1 MSVFDQLVGQS
12 VAAAE
17 LSRAVSD
24 AQVVLEG
31 GAGPAMTHAWLFVGP
46 PGSGRS
52 IAAMAFAQSLQCS
65 AGGCGICQECR
76 DVAARTHPDVMMVEP
91 VGVHY
96 AVEDVRELVAHAS
109 STPVRGRWRVIVLED
124 ADRLES
130 QQMDWKPATVLLK
143 AIEEPASRTV
153 WVLCAPSLQ
162 DVIPTIR
169 SRCRVVSL
177 RTPSAREVSEV
188 LVERYGADP
197 SMAATAA
204 RVSQGHIGQARRFI
218 RDEDARIRH
227 QQVMNLPATLS
238 DLNACLAVAADFVDA
253 ADEQMKDT
261 VKDREAREREGVRQ
275 VYGVG
280 AKGIE
285 ARGAAKALNDLEKSQ
300 KKRARRVR
308 SDAVDLALLD
318 LLAFYRDVLMVQWG
332 AEVDLINAEF
342 EPQLRAAASGSSPEM
357 TMRRIEEVLSTRA
370 VLSGNAAPKMVLEAL
385 FATLRDP
392 AAVR

>member
-1 MSVFDQLVGQS
+1 MSVFDQLVGQF

-17 LSRAVSD
+17 LSHAVSD
-24 AQVVLEG
+24 AQEVLEG

-65 AGGCGICQECR
+65 AGGCGTCQECR

-96 AVEDVRELVAHAS
+96 AVEDVRELVSHAS
-109 STPVRGRWRVIVLED
+109 SSPVRGRWRVIVLED

-177 RTPSAREVSEV
+177 RTPSAREVADV
-188 LVERYGADP
+188 LVNRYGADP

-285 ARGAAKALNDLEKSQ
+285 ARGAAKALNDLEKTQ

-318 LLAFYRDVLMVQWG
+318 LMAFYRDVLMVQWG

-342 EPQLRAAASGSSPEM
+342 EPQLRAAAAGSSPEM
-357 TMRRIEEVLSTRA
+357 TMRRIEEVLATRA

>member
-1 MSVFDQLVGQS
+1 MSVFDVLVGQS
-12 VAAAE
+12 RAAAE
-17 LSRAVSD
+17 LGAAVAD

-31 GAGPAMTHAWLFVGP
+31 GAGPAMTHAWLLVGP

-52 IAAMAFAQSLQCS
+52 VAAEAFAQALQCS
-65 AGGCGICQECR
+65 AGGCGSCQDCR
-76 DVAARTHPDVMMVEP
+76 DVAARTHPDVMIVEP

-109 STPVRGRWRVIVLED
+109 ASPIRGRWRVIVLED

-177 RTPSAREVSEV
+177 RTPSTRDVAQV
-188 LVERYGADP
+188 LVSRYGADP
-197 SMAATAA
+197 AMAATAA

-227 QQVMNLPATLS
+227 QQVMALSATLS
-238 DLNACLAVAADFVDA
+238 DLNACIAVAADFVDA
-253 ADEQMKDT
+253 ADEQMRDT
-261 VKDREAREREGVRQ
+261 IKDREAQEREGVRQ

-280 AKGIE
+280 ARGIE
-285 ARGAAKALNDLEKSQ
+285 VRGAAKAMNDLEKTQ
-300 KKRARRVR
+300 KKRAKRVR

-318 LLAFYRDVLMVQWG
+318 LLAFYRDVLIVQWG
-332 AEVDLINAEF
+332 ADVDLINAEF
-342 EPQLRAAASGSSPEM
+342 EPQLRTAAAGSSPEM
-357 TMRRIEEVLSTRA
+357 TMRRIDEILNTRG
-370 VLSGNAAPKMVLEAL
+370 VLSGNAAPRMVLEAL